1 MGRGIVGCTQ
11 QDQEVSVFFREE
23 AGPVGRAYSYWMRS
37 LDETSI
43 GLEREQREV

>member
-1 MGRGIVGCTQ
+1 M
-11 QDQEVSVFFREE
+11 FFREE